1 MPRGKRTVF
10 ALFSSESN
18 VRLGTI
24 RLHKQ
29 DKQGVGWKE
38 HIAGMMK
45 YDWTLRKRVPVK
57 AKEEKHSSN

>member
-10 ALFSSESN
+10 ALFSSETN
-18 VRLGTI
+18 ARLGTI

-29 DKQGVGWKE
+29 DKMGVSWKE
-38 HIAGMMK
+38 HIAGMLK
-45 YDWTLRKRVPVK
+45 YDPKLRRRVQVK